1 MNLSPALFHPVV
13 VVEVARERDPGIQ
26 SVSFIANVRRVPQD
40 SITFLSRDSG
50 FIFKSFVD
58 LLFVFKL
65 LFEFLDL
72 GTKFIDPFR
81 LRCQRNF
88 LAIHHVASA
97 LEAFQELLDRGFGH
111 GRVALSGAEWDHEI
125 SLSHEQVLF

>member
-1 MNLSPALFHPVV
+1 MNLSPALFNPVV
-13 VVEVARERDPGIQ
+13 VIEVARERDPGIQ

-72 GTKFIDPFR
+72 GTKFVDPSR
-81 LRCQRNF
+81 LRR
-88 LAIHHVASA
+88 
-97 LEAFQELLDRGFGH
+97 
-111 GRVALSGAEWDHEI
+111 
-125 SLSHEQVLF
+125 